1 MNYEWHIILIKW
13 RFAFRTVEFTALYS
27 RLRPVKL
34 NMPICSVMWSHVPG
48 VPRAWSFSLSWALIS
63 RTLSA
68 MVFTL
73 SFLQAQ
79 RERSLRERPL
89 WAESDADPLSVR
101 WRAHH
106 SAKSCGEL
114 RVTATMRAPWVGGL
128 DHVVLTIF
136 SIWDSTVFR
145 LSGWRVTMV
154 RFPTR
159 SSDRWM
165 TVDFKMFTS
174 CCFNSL

>member
-1 MNYEWHIILIKW
+1 
-13 RFAFRTVEFTALYS
+13 
-27 RLRPVKL
+27 
-34 NMPICSVMWSHVPG
+34 
-48 VPRAWSFSLSWALIS
+48 
-63 RTLSA
+63 

-79 RERSLRERPL
+79 TGNQDRSRTLTHPAFGR
-89 WAESDADPLSVR
+89 
-101 WRAHH
+101 RAHH

-128 DHVVLTIF
+128 DQVVLTIF

-145 LSGWRVTMV
+145 WSGWRVTMV

-159 SSDRWM
+159 SSGGWNDSGLYG
-165 TVDFKMFTS
+165 TS
-174 CCFNSL
+174 S

>member
-1 MNYEWHIILIKW
+1 MWDLILESLTI
-13 RFAFRTVEFTALYS
+13 FNSLHFGLCGYSGALYS
-27 RLRPVKL
+27 RLSPVKL

-48 VPRAWSFSLSWALIS
+48 VPRAWSFSFSWALIS

-73 SFLQAQ
+73 SFLQAKTEKLSANTHCEQ
-79 RERSLRERPL
+79 SLTQTRQ
-89 WAESDADPLSVR
+89 S
-101 WRAHH
+101 AHH

-145 LSGWRVTMV
+145 WSGWRVTMV

-159 SSDRWM
+159 SSDRRKHSS
-165 TVDFKMFTS
+165 V
-174 CCFNSL
+174 